1 VDDDMPIPL
10 QIIGGVLG
18 LATAVWMTWCTVIA
32 FIGGT
37 MPIIGWEVEGGLG
50 FGLLFLVVLQ
60 PILLT
65 LAYWAFMLV
74 MIPLMLLF
82 GRRRDQ

>member
-10 QIIGGVLG
+10 QIIGGVLS

>member
-1 VDDDMPIPL
+1 MDDDTPIPL

-37 MPIIGWEVEGGLG
+37 MPIIGWEVEGGFG

>member
-1 VDDDMPIPL
+1 MGDDVPVPL
-10 QIIGGVLG
+10 QIVGAVLG
-18 LATAVWMTWCTVIA
+18 IAAAVWMTWCSVIA

-37 MPIIGWEVEGGLG
+37 MPLIGWEVEGGFG

-60 PILLT
+60 PIFLT

-74 MIPLMLLF
+74 MIPLMFLF
-82 GRRRDQ
+82 GRWRDH